1 MGKAHKREKNKLKQ
15 QGLLVDKERPHRG
28 PCFVDGCEN
37 RGGEIVHCRT
47 CEQLVEAG
55 KRKPEHVFTVQH
67 CALHTHEAQAK
78 AKAHALLAHPY
89 NILRVTA
96 SILKG
101 DPL

>member
-1 MGKAHKREKNKLKQ
+1 MGKAHKRLKNQLKK
-15 QGLLVDKERPHRG
+15 QGKLVDKEKPHTG
-28 PCFVDGCEN
+28 PCFFDGCDA
-37 RGGEIVHCRT
+37 RGGEIIHCQT

-55 KRKPEHVFTVQH
+55 KRKAEHVFRVQH
-67 CALHTHEAQAK
+67 CVLHTEQAQAK

-101 DPL
+101 N